1 MRRRHTAYAAL
12 LLAAALLAAT
22 APARAELPDLAPCA
36 APAARQP
43 IIEPGRER
51 QIRALFAPHQ
61 AGAPLTDAPG
71 APIFRAIRT
80 QHDAIDALLEAPDG
94 RPLGALRLRARAC
107 EPDAPRTTAS
117 FALTLLAPDA
127 APDAERLAAAVTAN
141 DPGDFYSAFAA
152 APPSPAAAAAATA
165 QLAAAPPEPA
175 APFNASQL
183 ALAVILALAALTLL
197 LDAPALR
204 RDLGLTGRPG
214 LLTAAALAAL
224 TAAALALRLAA
235 DPTFLREAYAL
246 PNVHALTSP
255 IRWQSPITDYP
266 QGSDL
271 MTALIGPLLAKNPYD
286 AWFLAHVTYGTLTVL
301 AAYAL
306 GTALTSRRRT
316 GLITAALFALWPHHI
331 RFSAS
336 ESTHVAFVLWATVAL
351 ALAAL
356 AARNGRLRTF
366 AALTAATA
374 AAVTTRPEAALFV
387 PACALL
393 ALSHGPGVR
402 RRLLSPARLAIVAA
416 AAYLIVPT
424 LLTILAAPSTQNFDP
439 TAHHGEALSLHTLA
453 RLATALVIP
462 SSGNAFFDLAT
473 TPPWL
478 WPLTILGALAAYRA
492 GLRGAAL
499 ALSLLVLTYLAL
511 YARMDASI
519 TVWRWSRYHLSALPA
534 VVALSAIGLE
544 TALTRAPRLAASPR
558 RLIAA
563 ATAIAAL
570 GAALYWPAVRALP
583 MDWQRELTWAI
594 DLGRREPPLIE
605 APTRLVLPDNR
616 RRFRDLSPRAITAAL
631 TANRLRREASVPIA
645 TALERLHLTSED
657 PPALYFEGLYCY
669 LALAPGE
676 SFNPQCQ
683 AMHEAFTLTPLE
695 SITIT
700 EPPFLT
706 AYAAIRPVGPLA
718 LTLYRVGPRRLPPE
732 TARALIP
739 EPWPEDQDPPAGS
752 SVIGAPT
759 DPDLAPPVPP
769 LE

>member
-117 FALTLLAPDA
+117 FALTLLAPEA

-271 MTALIGPLLAKNPYD
+271 MTALIGPLLAENPYD

-366 AALTAATA
+366 AALTATTA
-374 AAVTTRPEAALFV
+374 AAVITRPEAALFV

-402 RRLLSPARLAIVAA
+402 RRLLSPPRLAIVAA
-416 AAYLIVPT
+416 AAYLHRPDPPHHPRGPQHPELRPDRPPRRSPEPAHPHPPRHRPRHPLERQRLLRPRHHPAVAVAPDHPRRPRRLPRRPARRRPGPVPAGAD
-424 LLTILAAPSTQNFDP
+424 LPRPLRPHGRQ
-439 TAHHGEALSLHTLA
+439 HH
-453 RLATALVIP
+453 RLALEP
-462 SSGNAFFDLAT
+462 L
-473 TPPWL
+473 PP
-478 WPLTILGALAAYRA
+478 LGPPRRRRA
-492 GLRGAAL
+492 QCHR
-499 ALSLLVLTYLAL
+499 
-511 YARMDASI
+511 
-519 TVWRWSRYHLSALPA
+519 
-534 VVALSAIGLE
+534 
-544 TALTRAPRLAASPR
+544 PRDRPHPRPPLAASPR

-563 ATAIAAL
+563 ATAVAPSAQRSTGPPSARSPWTGSASSPGPSTSAA
-570 GAALYWPAVRALP
+570 A
-583 MDWQRELTWAI
+583 
-594 DLGRREPPLIE
+594 
-605 APTRLVLPDNR
+605 
-616 RRFRDLSPRAITAAL
+616 SPRSSRPPPASCCPTTAA
-631 TANRLRREASVPIA
+631 ASAISRPA
-645 TALERLHLTSED
+645 PS
-657 PPALYFEGLYCY
+657 PP
-669 LALAPGE
+669 P
-676 SFNPQCQ
+676 
-683 AMHEAFTLTPLE
+683 
-695 SITIT
+695 
-700 EPPFLT
+700 
-706 AYAAIRPVGPLA
+706 
-718 LTLYRVGPRRLPPE
+718 
-732 TARALIP
+732 
-739 EPWPEDQDPPAGS
+739 
-752 SVIGAPT
+752 
-759 DPDLAPPVPP
+759 
-769 LE
+769 